1 MHEDDHL
8 DDYLSDTIR
17 AYDRDPGRY
26 EQATGGMLPTAELDV
41 FTRLLPDPAGR
52 VLDVG
57 CAFGRDTGLLAGR
70 GLRAEGVDL
79 SPAFVAR
86 AAERH
91 PELSFQVMDA
101 RRLAFPDGS
110 FDGVWCQA
118 TLLHLKDH
126 DVRAALTGFRRVL
139 APGGALF
146 ASFKEGEGE
155 EEVVERFSSD
165 ASRFYR
171 YQSAARVT
179 ALLEGAGF
187 RVAAV
192 ERSNEAERYGP
203 GHRDLTWLHAFA
215 TAPAA
220 GEQP

>member
-1 MHEDDHL
+1 MPE
-8 DDYLSDTIR
+8 DDYLSGTIR

-26 EQATGGMLPTAELDV
+26 ERATAGMLPEAELDAFV
-41 FTRLLPDPAGR
+41 RMLPDPAGR

-57 CAFGRDTGLLAGR
+57 CAFGRDTGLLAAR
-70 GLRAEGVDL
+70 GLRAQGVDL
-79 SPAFVAR
+79 SAAFVAR

-91 PELSFQVMDA
+91 PELPFRVMDA
-101 RRLAFPDGS
+101 RRLDFPDGH
-110 FDGVWCQA
+110 FAGIWCQA

-126 DVRAALTGFRRVL
+126 DVSAALAGFRRVL
-139 APGGALF
+139 VPGGALF
-146 ASFKEGEGE
+146 AGFKEGEGE

-171 YQSAARVT
+171 YQSAAGVT

-192 ERSNEAERYGP
+192 ERSHEAERYGP

-215 TAPAA
+215 HAPGGRGA
-220 GEQP
+220 